1 MKIKAIFFILLSV
14 FCLSSL
20 TAQKSNKKITITGTV
35 LDASKHPI
43 ANAIIMIDDVN
54 TSTKTD
60 QEGNYRIKVKATA
73 SKIGVFTFG
82 NGTKDEPIDGRTHID
97 FDFGT
102 TSMKPVEDQ
111 NNASNEQGVNSGYG
125 LVKKKNLTTDVH
137 KIDGTDKKY
146 ASYTTIGEMI
156 QREVAGTKV
165 KGSSVVIQNSQDLFG
180 DVPALIIV
188 DGVYMDELPSISPSQ
203 VKSVEVLKGTA
214 AAIYGSRGY
223 GGAVIIKTK
232 TQN

>member
-1 MKIKAIFFILLSV
+1 MKIKAIFFILLSA
-14 FCLSSL
+14 FCFSSI

-35 LDASKHPI
+35 LDASKRPI
-43 ANAIIMIDDVN
+43 VNAIIMIDDVN
-54 TSTKTD
+54 TSAKTD
-60 QEGNYRIKVKATA
+60 QDGNYRIKVKPTA
-73 SKIGVFTFG
+73 SKIGIFTFG
-82 NGTKDEPIDGRTHID
+82 NGTKEEPLDGRTRID
-97 FDFGT
+97 FNFGT
-102 TSMKPVEDQ
+102 TSMQQVENQ
-111 NNASNEQGVNSGYG
+111 NNSSSEQGVNSGYG
-125 LVKKKNLTTDVH
+125 MVKKKNTTTDIH

-156 QREVAGTKV
+156 QREVAGVQV
-165 KGSSVVIQNSQDLFG
+165 KGTSVVIQNAQDLFG

-223 GGAVIIKTK
+223 GGAIIIKTK